1 MISFAFCLIPIL
13 KNLFHTG
20 IAHAFIHIYHSFCN
34 LVIDYISLHIN
45 GHDTAQCQPIL
56 ACV

>member
-1 MISFAFCLIPIL
+1 MIPFAFCLIPIL

-20 IAHAFIHIYHSFCN
+20 IAHAFIHIYHSFRD
-34 LVIDYISLHIN
+34 LVIDYISLRIN
-45 GHDTAQCQPIL
+45 GHDTAQCQPVL

>member
-1 MISFAFCLIPIL
+1 MISLAFCLIPIL

-34 LVIDYISLHIN
+34 LVIDYISLRIN
-45 GHDTAQCQPIL
+45 SHDTAQCQPVL
-56 ACV
+56 TCV